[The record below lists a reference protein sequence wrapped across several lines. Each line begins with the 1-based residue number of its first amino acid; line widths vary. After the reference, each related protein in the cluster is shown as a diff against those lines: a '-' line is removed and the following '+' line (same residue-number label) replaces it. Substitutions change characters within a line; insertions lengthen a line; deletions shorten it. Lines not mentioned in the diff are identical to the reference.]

1 MSPLDVDTPAS
12 VERPRIL
19 FVDDEADVLAG
30 LRRVL
35 RPQRHQWDMHFVGS
49 AREALD
55 LLAASP
61 FEVLVTDL
69 RMPGIDGG
77 ELLAEVVR
85 RHPDVVR
92 IVLSGYADK
101 QAALRSLGPMHQYLS
116 KPCDADTLTHALARA
131 CRVRELLGN
140 PELKRVVA
148 GLGSIPSAPALYA
161 RLLDECRSSRGSVS
175 RVAEIVGQDPG
186 MTAKIMQLANSAF
199 FALRQRVTS
208 PVHAVQLLGM
218 DTVQALALL
227 AHVFSRFDGVGIDA
241 GAQARLWRHS
251 MAVASFARLIAAG
264 ESTDHDLA
272 DDAAVAG
279 LLHDAGRLVLAASLG
294 ARYAAAPALAAQR
307 GGPLVEA
314 EAELFGAGH
323 TAVGGYLLALWA
335 LPDTL
340 VEAVTCHHTPVR
352 DADRGFSA
360 LTAVHAAD
368 AIAHELEPADA
379 SEMTGADYA
388 TIAADRRF
396 PAWREACRARAQGD
410 RLT

>member
-1 MSPLDVDTPAS
+1 MSAVDLHATATGA
-12 VERPRIL
+12 RPRIL

-35 RPQRHQWDMHFVGS
+35 RPLRHQWDMHFAGS

-69 RMPGIDGG
+69 RMPGMDGG

-101 QAALRSLGPMHQYLS
+101 HAALRSLGPMHQYLS
-116 KPCDADTLTHALARA
+116 KPCDAEALTRALSRA

-140 PELKRVVA
+140 PELKRLVA
-148 GLGSIPSAPALYA
+148 GLGSIPSVPVLYA
-161 RLLDECRSSRGSVS
+161 RLLEECRSARGSVT
-175 RVAEIVGQDPG
+175 RVAEIVAQDPG

-199 FALRQRVTS
+199 FGLRQRVTS

-227 AHVFSRFDGVGIDA
+227 AHVFSRFDGTGIDA
-241 GAQARLWRHS
+241 AAQARLWRHS
-251 MAVASFARLIAAG
+251 MAVASFARLIATM

-294 ARYAAAPALAAQR
+294 ARYAAAPILASERAI
-307 GGPLVEA
+307 PLVDA
-314 EAELFGAGH
+314 EAQLFGAAH
-323 TAVGGYLLALWA
+323 PAVGGYLLALWA
-335 LPDTL
+335 LPDAI
-340 VEAVTCHHTPVR
+340 VEAVICHHAPEGGAEPT
-352 DADRGFSA
+352 FSA
-360 LTAVHAAD
+360 LTAVRAAD
-368 AIAHELEPADA
+368 AIAHELEPGEAPEGACPDA
-379 SEMTGADYA
+379 AAIG
-388 TIAADRRF
+388 ADRRF

-410 RLT
+410 RLS